1 MLLAHSIFDAKLG
14 NPVNEADGRIRL
26 TVVGAGVMGIGIAT
40 LGVSR
45 GLDVTLVDVD
55 PAKAESAPGK
65 VAGELRLATLTG
77 ALDRDAPLGEVS
89 ATTSLAVGVPAD
101 AVIETVVENAAVKVR
116 VLADISGAVGPHV
129 PVVTNTSSIPV
140 DELAAGVPHPET
152 VLGIHFM
159 NPAYLIP
166 TVEVVPG
173 SRTSQEIAD
182 SASRLL
188 ARLGRTGVVVGDGPG
203 FVTSRV
209 SHRMINDAIKIVE
222 EGRASATD
230 VDLLMQN
237 CLGHPL
243 GPLRTADLIGLDNL
257 ADSLAVLFDRT
268 GDDTFRPAGLLL
280 AKVAAGDHGRKS
292 GRGFYPY

>member
-1 MLLAHSIFDAKLG
+1 
-14 NPVNEADGRIRL
+14 
-26 TVVGAGVMGIGIAT
+26 MGIGIAT

-45 GLDVTLVDVD
+45 GLDVVLVDVD
-55 PAKAESAPGK
+55 PAKAASAPGR
-65 VAGELRLATLTG
+65 VARELRLATLTG
-77 ALDRDAPLGEVS
+77 ALDRDAPLGAVR
-89 ATTSLAVGVPAD
+89 ATTSVDDAVFDDGVPAD
-101 AVIETVVENAAVKVR
+101 AVVEAVVENAAVKTR
-116 VLADISGAVGPHV
+116 VLAALSHAVGPHV
-129 PVVTNTSSIPV
+129 PIVTNTSSIPV

-159 NPAYLIP
+159 NPAYLVP

-173 SRTSQEIAD
+173 SRTSDAIRAGA
-182 SASRLL
+182 SALL
-188 ARLGRTGVVVGDGPG
+188 ARLGRTGVEVGDGPG

-222 EGRASATD
+222 EGRASAAD